1 MDKVKAEFSGD
12 PTVQGIFGVAWELLY
27 NQPSRN
33 CAFTAV
39 IRNSGYEL
47 GLADSGSPGF
57 TPTPICLNSKN
68 YVETQE
74 IADWMNE
81 NVLLLD
87 FEESARITLSSMRNS

>member
-1 MDKVKAEFSGD
+1 MDKVKAKFSDD
-12 PTVQGIFGVAWELLY
+12 PTVQGVFGVAWELLY

-33 CAFTAV
+33 CALTAV
-39 IRNSGYEL
+39 IRNGGYEL

-57 TPTPICLNSKN
+57 TTTPVYLEGKN
-68 YVETQE
+68 YAETQE